1 MEKKVNSNI
10 IFGKRNVKE
19 FIKKKISE
27 GLHPSEWGIIEAI
40 SKKNPSPEIQK
51 EILQYIKSPIRTTIL
66 SQGDLESKFSGL
78 NHQGILLL
86 RKKIGQEFSY
96 YTLET
101 LIANMQETRKPILIL
116 DRIQDTGNLGN
127 LIRTA
132 ECFGI
137 KDIIVPERDMAP
149 VNDVVER
156 ISSGAIHHV
165 RIYRV
170 VNLYRTVEIL
180 KELGY
185 WILSTSENGDSD
197 WSALP
202 SLDELAVILG
212 NEEKGVKKIVYE
224 ASDFRLQIPLR
235 GEVSS
240 LNVNVAC
247 GIVLDR
253 IVNRMSV
260 D

>member
-27 GLHPSEWGIIEAI
+27 GIHPGEWGIYEVITR
-40 SKKNPSPEIQK
+40 KNPSREIQT
-51 EILQYIKSPIRTTIL
+51 EILQYIKSPIRTTVL
-66 SQGDLESKFSGL
+66 SQGDLDTKYAGM
-78 NHQGILLL
+78 NHQGILLR
-86 RKKIGQEFSY
+86 RKQSSEFSY
-96 YTLET
+96 LSLET
-101 LIANMQETRKPILIL
+101 LIENMSASRKPLLIL

-137 KDIIVPERDMAP
+137 LDIIVPERDMAP
-149 VNDVVER
+149 INEVVER
-156 ISSGAIHHV
+156 ISSGALHHV

-170 VNLYRTVEIL
+170 LNLHRTIELL

-185 WILSTSENGDSD
+185 WILSTGENGDSD
-197 WSALP
+197 WSGLP
-202 SLDELAVILG
+202 SPDEIAVILG

-224 ASDFRLQIPLR
+224 SSDFRLQIPLR
-235 GEVSS
+235 GSVSS
-240 LNVNVAC
+240 LNVTVAC
-247 GIVLDR
+247 GVVLDR
-253 IVNRMSV
+253 IINRQIN